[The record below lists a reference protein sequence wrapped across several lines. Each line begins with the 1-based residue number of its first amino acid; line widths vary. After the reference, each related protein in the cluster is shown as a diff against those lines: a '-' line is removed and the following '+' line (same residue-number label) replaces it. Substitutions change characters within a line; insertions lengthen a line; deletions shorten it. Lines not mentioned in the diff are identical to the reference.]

1 MDREQ
6 NIARL
11 LRMRDR
17 VILASAIG
25 FLVWQGGWLATDLVA
40 AGRPMMIA
48 VIVSAAGGL
57 AWAAATLALFVYYR
71 QVRRAQAETEL
82 NDELARYRQDRAFL
96 IGYWILVTALAG
108 LLGLEGFVEIDPG
121 VLLRTLIIL
130 AVVAPLTAFLWLDRD
145 AGDAS

>member
-25 FLVWQGGWLATDLVA
+25 FLVWQGGWLATDLVPV
-40 AGRPMMIA
+40 GQPMTIA
-48 VIVSAAGGL
+48 VIVTMAGGL

-71 QVRRAQAETEL
+71 QVRLARAETEL

-96 IGYWILVTALAG
+96 IGYWILVAALAG
-108 LLGLEGFVEIDPG
+108 LLGVEGFVDIDTG

-130 AVVAPLTAFLWLDRD
+130 AVIAPLTAFLWLDRD
-145 AGDAS
+145 AEDAP

>member
-6 NIARL
+6 DIARL

-25 FLVWQGGWLATDLVA
+25 FVVWQGGWLATDLVA
-40 AGRPMMIA
+40 PGPPMTMA
-48 VIVSAAGGL
+48 VIVTLAGGL
-57 AWAAATLALFVYYR
+57 AWLAATLALLAYYR
-71 QVRRAQAETEL
+71 QVRQARAETEL

-96 IGYWILVTALAG
+96 IGYWILAGALAG
-108 LLGLEGFVEIDPG
+108 LLGIESFIEIDAG
-121 VLLRTLIIL
+121 VLLRTLVIL